1 MHCYATCYGP
11 QLNPGTHMIV
21 INKFNE
27 KGWRIAANGVVFS
40 SNPIS
45 NVYKKLKLIGT
56 VSDMWKNTVYS

>member
-1 MHCYATCYGP
+1 
-11 QLNPGTHMIV
+11 MIV

-40 SNPIS
+40 SNPTS